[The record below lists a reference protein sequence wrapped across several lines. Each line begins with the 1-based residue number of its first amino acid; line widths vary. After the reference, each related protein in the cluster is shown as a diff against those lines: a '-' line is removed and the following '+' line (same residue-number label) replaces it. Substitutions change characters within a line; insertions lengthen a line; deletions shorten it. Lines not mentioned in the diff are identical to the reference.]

1 MASYLDA
8 LYARVGDNPDLCL
21 LAPCKRKKKNEFTI
35 PVVASS
41 IAAVLIVLFVLSAL
55 AIYRRKIKGGT
66 SFFIFYFCNFHYN
79 L

>member
-8 LYARVGDNPDLCL
+8 LYARVGDNPDLCV

-41 IAAVLIVLFVLSAL
+41 IAVLIVLFILSAL